1 MCFRRLELTDSVT
14 DFDGLGIGAEDFL
27 AAVLRTIAQPVWVV
41 DPDGL
46 IQFANPAAIAA
57 LGYNDADDL
66 LGRNSHET
74 IHYRHPDGT
83 PYPASECP
91 MLLPRTSGV
100 RVERDLDWF
109 FRRDGSMFRVSY
121 TSVPIEM
128 SHGRGAVVAF
138 NDIESRLRAEEELRE
153 RDRRLREEQSSLRRL
168 SALVAGAADS
178 VEVFAAVAREVA
190 HVLGLPLV
198 EMSRYERDGTI
209 TVVGAWSRMAYSF
222 QASPPWRLAATTLAA
237 LVGTTGR
244 PARIDDFADLPGC
257 TAEAALDTPVRC
269 GVGAPIIVDGKGW
282 GVMAAGSVDAE
293 RLPPDIEDRL
303 AGFTELVATAIST
316 TQARQDLHRLADE
329 QAALRRVATLV
340 AHGATPQEVFAAI
353 AREVAHALD
362 LPLVEMC
369 RYELDGTAT
378 VIGATGEHPFQ
389 PGTNWPLDGPSL
401 TAFVRRTERPARID
415 DYADVSG
422 KIGDAAR
429 EAGVHTGV
437 GAPIVVDGRV
447 WGVVSAGGGAS
458 VRLPPNAEARLG
470 QFTELLATAIANTQA
485 REELHRL
492 ADEQSAL
499 RRLATLV
506 ARGARPSIVFDAVCQ
521 ETGRLF
527 EVSSVNLAH
536 FTSDG
541 LNLTVAGW
549 SMHDIHLPT
558 GTCLP
563 LEGDSINVLVRDT
576 AAPGRFDSYEG
587 AAGELAVLLRKRGVA
602 SEVGAPVVVDGRVW
616 GALIAGTD
624 DPEPLPAGLEQRL
637 SSFAELVA
645 TAISNA
651 STQTELVASRTRI
664 VEAADEQRR
673 QVVRDLHDG
682 AQQRLVEAVMTLQ
695 LAQARG
701 EGTPLVAEGVEQVRA
716 AIAELRELARGIHP
730 SILTHRGL
738 AAAVEALTHRMP
750 LPVAVQIPNDRYPQS
765 VEAAAYFVVAE
776 ALTNVAKYANATTA
790 RVIGTSSDGRFV
802 LTIEDDG
809 VGGARPSAGS
819 GISGLHDRIAA
830 LGGTLTVDSPAGS
843 GTRICAAIPL
853 P

>member
-1 MCFRRLELTDSVT
+1 LTDSVT
-14 DFDGLGIGAEDFL
+14 DLGGLGVGAEDFL

-41 DPDGL
+41 DPEGL
-46 IQFANPAAIAA
+46 IRFANPAAIAA
-57 LGYNDADDL
+57 LGYDNPDDL
-66 LGRNSHET
+66 IGRNSHET

-91 MLLPRTSGV
+91 MLLPRTSGATV
-100 RVERDLDWF
+100 ARDLDWF
-109 FRRDGSMFRVSY
+109 FRRDGSMFPVSY
-121 TSVPIEM
+121 ASVPIEM

-138 NDIESRLRAEEELRE
+138 NDIESRLRTEEELRE
-153 RDRRLREEQSSLRRL
+153 RDVRLGEEQSSLRRVA
-168 SALVAGAADS
+168 ALVAGGADS
-178 VEVFAAVAREVA
+178 VEVFASVAREVA
-190 HVLGLPLV
+190 HVLSLPLV
-198 EMSRYERDGTI
+198 EMSRYEPDGTA
-209 TVVGAWSRMAYSF
+209 TVIGEWSQPARWF
-222 QASPPWRLAATTLAA
+222 QASTSWRLAAGKLAA
-237 LVGTTGR
+237 QVLRTGR
-244 PARIDDFADLPGC
+244 PARIDDFADLAGGI
-257 TAEAALDTPVRC
+257 AEAVRDIFIGC
-269 GVGAPIIVDGKGW
+269 GVGAPIIVDGNVW
-282 GVMAAGSVDAE
+282 GVMATGSGDLE
-293 RLPPDIEDRL
+293 LLPPGTEDRL

-316 TQARQDLHRLADE
+316 TQARRDLRRLADE

-340 AHGATPQEVFAAI
+340 AKGAMPEDVFAAV
-353 AREVAHALD
+353 AREVAQVLD

-369 RYELDGTAT
+369 RYEPDGTAT

-401 TAFVRRTERPARID
+401 TALVRRTERPARID
-415 DYADVSG
+415 NYADVSG

-437 GAPIVVDGRV
+437 GAPIVLDGRV
-447 WGVVSAGGGAS
+447 WGVVSAGGGPT
-458 VRLPPNAEARLG
+458 VRLPDDAETRLS
-470 QFTELLATAIANTQA
+470 QFTELLATAIANIQA
-485 REELHRL
+485 KEELHRL

-506 ARGARPSIVFDAVCQ
+506 AEGAPPAVVFDAVCQ

-527 EVSSVNLAH
+527 DVTSVNLAQ
-536 FTSDG
+536 FTSDSF
-541 LNLTVAGW
+541 NLTMAGW
-549 SMHDIHLPT
+549 SIHDVHLRT
-558 GTCLP
+558 GTRLP

-587 AAGELAVLLRKRGVA
+587 ASGELAALLRKRGVV

-637 SSFAELVA
+637 SSFAELIA

-651 STQTELVASRTRI
+651 TTQTELVASRTRI
-664 VEAADEQRR
+664 LEAADEQRR

-682 AQQRLVEAVMTLQ
+682 AQQRLVEAIMTLQ
-695 LAQARG
+695 VAQARG
-701 EGTPLVAEGVEQVRA
+701 EGTALVTEAVEQVRA

-738 AAAVEALTHRMP
+738 EAAVEALTHRMP
-750 LPVAVQIPNDRYPQS
+750 LPVDVEMPNNRYPPS
-765 VEAAAYFVVAE
+765 VESAAYFVVAE
-776 ALTNVAKYANATTA
+776 ALTNVAKYASAKTA
-790 RVIGTSSDGRFV
+790 RVVARASDDCLI

-819 GISGLHDRIAA
+819 GLGGLHDRITA
-830 LGGTLTVDSPAGS
+830 LSGTLTVESSQGS
-843 GTRICAAIPL
+843 GTRIRAEIPL